1 MIYGEH
7 SLKIKSM
14 ILSRR
19 KKKKLYQLF
28 RSSGYNF
35 SFRKI
40 SYALDLIVF
49 KIKEEQ
55 RLKGVQLTYSKILYC
70 LQDILEENS
79 FSSQLKEEILKII
92 KSSDPNTELI
102 SGSKELLKQLY
113 FQKNATLV
121 TLSNST
127 LTSGSNT
134 LSTLNLSNTIIGKNN
149 S

>member
-1 MIYGEH
+1 M
-7 SLKIKSM
+7 
-14 ILSRR
+14 
-19 KKKKLYQLF
+19 
-28 RSSGYNF
+28 
-35 SFRKI
+35 
-40 SYALDLIVF
+40 
-49 KIKEEQ
+49 
-55 RLKGVQLTYSKILYC
+55 LYC

-102 SGSKELLKQLY
+102 SGSKELLKELLKQLY

-134 LSTLNLSNTIIGKNN
+134 LSTLNLSNTIIGKNKP
-149 S
+149 